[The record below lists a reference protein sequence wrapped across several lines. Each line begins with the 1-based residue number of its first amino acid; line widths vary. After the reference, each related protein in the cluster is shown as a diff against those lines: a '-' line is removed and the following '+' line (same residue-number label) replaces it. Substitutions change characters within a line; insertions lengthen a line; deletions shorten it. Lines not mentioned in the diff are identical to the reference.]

1 MKYLLFILCFVSF
14 SSHAIDTWG
23 ILNSFDLDQVQK
35 ELKVINHKLEQIDS
49 KLKINVSNCEKV
61 DNYDYEDDYVIY
73 KCKKG
78 CKIHD

>member
-1 MKYLLFILCFVSF
+1 MKCLLFILCFVSF
-14 SSHAIDTWG
+14 SSHAMDTWG

-78 CKIHD
+78 E

>member
-1 MKYLLFILCFVSF
+1 MKYLLFIFCFVSF

-35 ELKVINHKLEQIDS
+35 ELKVINHKLDQIDS

-78 CKIHD
+78 E

>member
-49 KLKINVSNCEKV
+49 KLKINVTNCEKV
-61 DNYDYEDDYVIY
+61 DNYDYDDDYVIY

-78 CKIHD
+78 E

>member
-23 ILNSFDLDQVQK
+23 ILNSFDIDQVQK
-35 ELKVINHKLEQIDS
+35 ELKVINHKLEQIDY

-61 DNYDYEDDYVIY
+61 DNYDYDDDYVIY

-78 CKIHD
+78 E

>member
-35 ELKVINHKLEQIDS
+35 ELKVINHKLDQIDS

-78 CKIHD
+78 E

>member
-1 MKYLLFILCFVSF
+1 MP
-14 SSHAIDTWG
+14 
-23 ILNSFDLDQVQK
+23 DQVQK

-78 CKIHD
+78 E

>member
-35 ELKVINHKLEQIDS
+35 ELKIINHKLEQIDS

-78 CKIHD
+78 E

>member
-23 ILNSFDLDQVQK
+23 ILNSFDIDQVQK

-49 KLKINVSNCEKV
+49 KLKINLSNCEKV
-61 DNYDYEDDYVIY
+61 DNYDYDDDYVIY

-78 CKIHD
+78 E

>member
-14 SSHAIDTWG
+14 SSHAMDTWG

-61 DNYDYEDDYVIY
+61 DNYDYVIY

-78 CKIHD
+78 E

>member
-23 ILNSFDLDQVQK
+23 ILNSFDIDQVQK

-61 DNYDYEDDYVIY
+61 DNYDYDDDYVLY

-78 CKIHD
+78 E

>member
-1 MKYLLFILCFVSF
+1 MKYLLFILCFVCF
-14 SSHAIDTWG
+14 SSHAMDTWG

-78 CKIHD
+78 E

>member
-14 SSHAIDTWG
+14 SSHAMDTWG

-73 KCKKG
+73 KCKNG
-78 CKIHD
+78 E

>member
-61 DNYDYEDDYVIY
+61 DNYDYEDNYVIY

-78 CKIHD
+78 E

>member
-14 SSHAIDTWG
+14 SSHAMDPWG

-78 CKIHD
+78 E

>member
-23 ILNSFDLDQVQK
+23 ILNSFDIDQVQK

-61 DNYDYEDDYVIY
+61 DNYDYDADYVIY

-78 CKIHD
+78 E

>member
-35 ELKVINHKLEQIDS
+35 ELKFINHKLDQIDS

-78 CKIHD
+78 E

>member
-61 DNYDYEDDYVIY
+61 DNYDYKDDYVIY

-78 CKIHD
+78 E

>member
-35 ELKVINHKLEQIDS
+35 ELKVINHKLDQIR
-49 KLKINVSNCEKV
+49 KNFNL
-61 DNYDYEDDYVIY
+61 NYEN
-73 KCKKG
+73 
-78 CKIHD
+78 

>member
-23 ILNSFDLDQVQK
+23 ILNSSDIDQVQK

-49 KLKINVSNCEKV
+49 KLKINLSNCEKV
-61 DNYDYEDDYVIY
+61 DNYDYDDDYVIY

-78 CKIHD
+78 E

>member
-23 ILNSFDLDQVQK
+23 ILNSFDIDQVQK

-49 KLKINVSNCEKV
+49 KLKIKKV
-61 DNYDYEDDYVIY
+61 DNYDYDDDYVIY

-78 CKIHD
+78 E

>member
-78 CKIHD
+78 E

>member
-35 ELKVINHKLEQIDS
+35 ELK
-49 KLKINVSNCEKV
+49 
-61 DNYDYEDDYVIY
+61 DY
-73 KCKKG
+73 
-78 CKIHD
+78 

>member
-61 DNYDYEDDYVIY
+61 DNYDYVIY

-78 CKIHD
+78 E

>member
-35 ELKVINHKLEQIDS
+35 ELKVINHKLDQIDS

-61 DNYDYEDDYVIY
+61 DNFDYEDDYVIY

-78 CKIHD
+78 E

>member
-35 ELKVINHKLEQIDS
+35 ELKVINHKFEQIDS

-78 CKIHD
+78 E

>member
-14 SSHAIDTWG
+14 SSHAMDTWG

-78 CKIHD
+78 E

>member
-23 ILNSFDLDQVQK
+23 ILNSFDIDQVQK

-61 DNYDYEDDYVIY
+61 DNYDYDDDYVIY

-78 CKIHD
+78 E

>member
-35 ELKVINHKLEQIDS
+35 ELKVINHKLEQIDA

-61 DNYDYEDDYVIY
+61 DNYDYDDDYVIY

-78 CKIHD
+78 E

>member
-61 DNYDYEDDYVIY
+61 DNYDYDDDYVIY

-78 CKIHD
+78 E

>member
-35 ELKVINHKLEQIDS
+35 ELKVINHKLDQIDS
-49 KLKINVSNCEKV
+49 KLKINVRIAQYRITQFVLGDHLVYN
-61 DNYDYEDDYVIY
+61 
-73 KCKKG
+73 
-78 CKIHD
+78 

>member
-23 ILNSFDLDQVQK
+23 ILNSIDLSDVQK
-35 ELKVINHKLEQIDS
+35 ELKVINHKLDKIDS
-49 KLKINVSNCEKV
+49 KLKINVSNCEKT
-61 DNYDYEDDYVIY
+61 DNYSYDDDYVIY

-78 CKIHD
+78 E

>member
-14 SSHAIDTWG
+14 SSHATDTWG

-78 CKIHD
+78 E

>member
-1 MKYLLFILCFVSF
+1 MKYLFFILCFVSF

-61 DNYDYEDDYVIY
+61 DNYDYDDDYVIY

-78 CKIHD
+78 E

>member
-23 ILNSFDLDQVQK
+23 ILKSFDIDQVQK

-61 DNYDYEDDYVIY
+61 DNYDYDDDYVIY
-73 KCKKG
+73 KCKMG
-78 CKIHD
+78 E

>member
-35 ELKVINHKLEQIDS
+35 ELKVINHKLDQIDS
-49 KLKINVSNCEKV
+49 KLKINTSNCEKV
-61 DNYDYEDDYVIY
+61 DNYGYDDDYVVY

-78 CKIHD
+78 E

>member
-1 MKYLLFILCFVSF
+1 MKYLIFILCFVSF

-61 DNYDYEDDYVIY
+61 DNYDYDDDYVIY

-78 CKIHD
+78 E

>member
-14 SSHAIDTWG
+14 SSHAMDTWG

-49 KLKINVSNCEKV
+49 KLKINLSNCEKV
-61 DNYDYEDDYVIY
+61 DNYDEDYVIY

-78 CKIHD
+78 E

>member
-73 KCKKG
+73 KCKNG
-78 CKIHD
+78 E

>member
-49 KLKINVSNCEKV
+49 KLKINVSNCEKI

-78 CKIHD
+78 E